1 MLHLA
6 EVANVRRS
14 RICYCG
20 KALVSDFCPDHG
32 DSVRV
37 DSYSVDALLQLADR
51 FGNPVPILKQSIK
64 ISLPENQFLR
74 LFLRKKFGF
83 GAERLPAQN
92 IYDIKLMNAPSRS
105 LKELIDDFLEQIE
118 GELFFGQHEIRS
130 FQVRKSGTR
139 VHYCSQY
146 KIRSPCLVRFHFNQ
160 VVLRQLSR
168 YIHWRLNHTHATRK
182 DVIKSLRTTRRSVYS
197 RDGLPLRIT
206 DVEWDD
212 EKRLPSKIM
221 VTDPEGE
228 KNARMISTNLYQ
240 ANEHFFLGTRTESEA
255 FMGLENIAQQFVNY
269 LLQYLDMQ
277 GVDANYRKIKHDK
290 AFFTEFKGKAI
301 KGNAQLL
308 QQIGSSQ
315 NHQLLRNKELLE
327 VLEPSRIRDSLLV
340 VACSA
345 TKSSHEDML
354 AAILRYQGMAYIPLK
369 MLLLE
374 KSWPSNVDLWIVS
387 AKYGLLQALQPIPHY
402 DERLTEATLDER
414 KKLIEKQL
422 SEVKVSRYQNCM
434 VNLPSLYSKVI
445 EPLEILLK
453 SNDCQITNI
462 SARMSERNDAMM
474 QWLIENAAEDQRPPF
489 D

>member
-37 DSYSVDALLQLADR
+37 DSYSVDALLHLTDR
-51 FGNPVPILKQSIK
+51 FGNPVPILKQLIK

-74 LFLRKKFGF
+74 LFLRKKSFLNSH
-83 GAERLPAQN
+83 RLPAQI
-92 IYDIKLMNAPSRS
+92 IYDIKLMSATSPSIND
-105 LKELIDDFLEQIE
+105 LFDDFLEQIE
-118 GELFFGQHEIRS
+118 GELFFGQFEIKS
-130 FQVRKSGTR
+130 FQVRSSGTR
-139 VHYCSQY
+139 VHYLCQHNVLS
-146 KIRSPCLVRFHFNQ
+146 SSLVRFQFNQ
-160 VVLRQLSR
+160 VALRQLSR
-168 YIHWRLNHTHATRK
+168 YIHWRLNHTRATQK

-197 RDGLPLRIT
+197 WDGLPLRIT
-206 DVEWDD
+206 EVEWDD
-212 EKRLPSKIM
+212 EKRLPSKVM

-228 KNARMISTNLYQ
+228 KNVSMLSTNLYQ

-255 FMGLENIAQQFVNY
+255 FMGLENIAQRLVSFFIY
-269 LLQYLDMQ
+269 YLDMQ

-290 AFFTEFKGKAI
+290 AFFIEFKGKAI

-414 KKLIEKQL
+414 KRLIQKQL
-422 SEVKVSRYQNCM
+422 SNVEVSRYNHCM
-434 VNLPSLYSKVI
+434 LNVPKLYNKI
-445 EPLEILLK
+445 CEPLEILLK

-462 SARMSERNDAMM
+462 PARMSERNDAMM
-474 QWLIENAAEDQRPPF
+474 QWLIENAAEDQRPPL